1 MVSVSK
7 QQFSVFKQHFTYL
20 HTLFHPHVFPQK
32 FLNNNFQ
39 FLNTSTKRALKHS
52 NRTVSLKTLTS
63 LKHSQRFKHSN
74 PLTLHFTVSLTFTIS
89 LNLIHS
95 PTLQTSLSSH
105 SSNFK
110 DPSLRHSASIH
121 HSVPLHLCILGGSV
135 GRDFTSITR
144 KDSLSLSLS
153 LSIVF
158 AWCLG
163 SEKIWQNQQILISL
177 YFIYIIQCLILI
189 ICDNVY

>member
-1 MVSVSK
+1 MFTQRFPFSPPCVHSKHSHHSQRFRGCWVSVSK
-7 QQFSVFKQHFTYL
+7 QQCSVFKQHFTYL

-32 FLNNNFQ
+32 ILNNNFQ

-74 PLTLHFTVSLTFTIS
+74 PITLHFTVS

-110 DPSLRHSASIH
+110 DPSLCHSASIH
-121 HSVPLHLCILGGSV
+121 RFVPLHLCILGCFV

-153 LSIVF
+153 LSP
-158 AWCLG
+158 
-163 SEKIWQNQQILISL
+163 
-177 YFIYIIQCLILI
+177 
-189 ICDNVY
+189 